1 MHSSSLPPENSYH
14 HGDLRNA
21 LLVAGEQ
28 LLVTRGVA
36 ALSLREVAKLTG
48 VSHAAPYRHFRDKA
62 ALMQAL
68 AESGFERLHAVISAA
83 AARIPHDPELKLVE
97 AGVAYVH
104 LAVRNPALIQLMF
117 AAGPGQA
124 EDGPTRRA
132 ALPVFAPLVAI
143 VKSGIET
150 GVFRDREPRELA
162 LVAWTSMHGLALL
175 LVTGQ
180 FQVDLTD
187 KAALDKL
194 VRSVAQNVIYG
205 ISR

>member
-1 MHSSSLPPENSYH
+1 MHSPSSSPANSYH

-28 LLVTRGVA
+28 LLVERGAA
-36 ALSLREVAKLTG
+36 ALSLREVAKLAG
-48 VSHAAPYRHFRDKA
+48 VSHAAPYRHFRNRA
-62 ALMQAL
+62 ALLQAL
-68 AESGFERLHAVISAA
+68 AESGFERLYAVIRSA
-83 AARIPHDPELKLVE
+83 AARIAHDPELKLVE
-97 AGVAYVH
+97 AGVAYVQ
-104 LAVRNPALIQLMF
+104 LLVSNPALMQLMF
-117 AAGPGQA
+117 AAVPGQPGDSPPSQA
-124 EDGPTRRA
+124 V
-132 ALPVFAPLVAI
+132 LPVMALLVAI

-175 LVTGQ
+175 LATGQ
-180 FQVDLTD
+180 VQVNVTD